1 MKSASEL
8 LQKTQLT
15 RTTMKNVTILFLLL
29 LVLNSCSKDSQEL
42 LNLIEQS
49 ENSNEDNSKLDTD
62 NDGVNDEDEKKD
74 GTDPENPDTDNDGVN
89 DGDEKTDKTNPLISD
104 TDEDEVNDGDEKND
118 NTNPLNPD
126 SDDDGLN
133 DGEEKE
139 NKTNPLL
146 VDTDGDG
153 VIDGTELTNSTDPL
167 SNCSFL
173 LASQTVDTS
182 DTWNNLDCDAD
193 GFSNI
198 EELNAGTNP
207 LVKDEVDVKS
217 PLLGTW
223 VLVSATIDNGTAST
237 IVNNQTYPLE
247 YTASSTNESSTATF
261 TENPNK
267 VISTGEYTTLISFS
281 FLGKDYTETITS
293 DSPLSSGEWTKDE
306 NTLKLEA
313 NETVNGNYTIISLT
327 DKSLVLQTEVNRVVT
342 TGGVDLD
349 TKGTLV
355 ITLAKE

>member
-1 MKSASEL
+1 MKKVIAL
-8 LQKTQLT
+8 C
-15 RTTMKNVTILFLLL
+15 LFLLML
-29 LVLNSCSKDSQEL
+29 SACNNNDSEQLYDLV
-42 LNLIEQS
+42 EQV
-49 ENSNEDNSKLDTD
+49 K
-62 NDGVNDEDEKKD
+62 
-74 GTDPENPDTDNDGVN
+74 NPVT
-89 DGDEKTDKTNPLISD
+89 LD
-104 TDEDEVNDGDEKND
+104 TDEDGIIDDKEIANGTDPN
-118 NTNPLNPD
+118 NPD

-139 NKTNPLL
+139 NKTNPLIA
-146 VDTDGDG
+146 DTDGDG

-182 DTWNNLDCDAD
+182 DIWNNLDCDAD

-223 VLVSATIDNGTAST
+223 VLVSAAIDNGTAST

-267 VISTGEYTTLISFS
+267 VISMGEYTTLISFS

-293 DSPLSSGEWTKDE
+293 DSPLSSGEWAKDE

>member
-1 MKSASEL
+1 MKKVIAL
-8 LQKTQLT
+8 C
-15 RTTMKNVTILFLLL
+15 LFLLML
-29 LVLNSCSKDSQEL
+29 SACNNNDSEQLYDLV
-42 LNLIEQS
+42 EQV
-49 ENSNEDNSKLDTD
+49 K
-62 NDGVNDEDEKKD
+62 
-74 GTDPENPDTDNDGVN
+74 NPVT
-89 DGDEKTDKTNPLISD
+89 LD
-104 TDEDEVNDGDEKND
+104 TDEDGIIDDEEIANGTD
-118 NTNPLNPD
+118 PNNPD

-139 NKTNPLL
+139 NKTNPLIA
-146 VDTDGDG
+146 DTDGDG

-306 NTLKLEA
+306 NILKLEA